1 MSTQQQQQQQHSVQT
16 ETDADIS
23 QQFYDTH
30 YQFSATRQM
39 AKAHLPAIISR
50 PDIHPDIL

>member
-39 AKAHLPAIISR
+39 AKAYLPAIISR